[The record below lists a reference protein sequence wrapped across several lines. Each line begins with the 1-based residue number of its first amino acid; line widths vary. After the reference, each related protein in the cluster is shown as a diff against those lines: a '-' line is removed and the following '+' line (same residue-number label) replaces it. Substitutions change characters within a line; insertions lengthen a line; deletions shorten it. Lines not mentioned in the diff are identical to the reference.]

1 MKSTADIIVKECG
14 WYDSFN
20 LAKEKDS
27 GFTVTKKIDGWK
39 DKDIS
44 DKRIDYI
51 FCNHTADVT
60 KSTVVFDGTNYDV
73 VSDHFG
79 VMIEVE

>member
-1 MKSTADIIVKECG
+1 MTVLISPKKKTADLP
-14 WYDSFN
+14 SQ
-20 LAKEKDS
+20 
-27 GFTVTKKIDGWK
+27 KKIDGWK